1 MLQLIRERA
10 QSWIA
15 WVIVILIIIPFA
27 LWGIN
32 QYFDGGK
39 EIPAAKVND
48 TEISQQRLQ
57 QVFYQQQQR
66 LRQMLGANYR
76 PEMFPEEQMRQQALD
91 GLIEQELLVQT
102 ATASGM
108 RIGNALLAATIY
120 SVPGFQIGGQFSQ
133 QAYESTLRNS
143 GIGEPKQFE
152 ADLRRDMLT
161 QQLYAGIAR
170 SDFATPAEQRA
181 MQQLYGQQRDI
192 GFLLLPLADFIAKAQ
207 VSADE
212 VQAYYEAQGALFM
225 QPEQVSVAYLELSAE
240 QIAQGIKVGEDE
252 LRARYQAQQAS
263 FSTPEERHARHILI
277 LVEPGADAAAE
288 AAARAEAEKLLA
300 QVRGGAAF
308 ADVARKSSQ
317 DPVSASEG
325 GDLGF
330 FGRGVMD
337 KAFEAA
343 TFALQPGQVSE
354 LVRSAFGYHIIRL
367 EAVRGG
373 STKPFAE
380 VREQLLAEMRNER
393 AEQQFFDQ
401 AEQLTNLTYEHPDT
415 LEEAARQLEL
425 AVKQSEL
432 FTRRGGPGVLA
443 NPRLLTAAFSEDVLA
458 RGNNSEPIEVGRN
471 HLVVLRAVQHQPEM
485 RRPLEQVR
493 EDIVTRL
500 RRDKAAAAAREAAAA
515 LQQQLQQGGDPAL
528 VAKGARAKW
537 QRKDGVTRE
546 DGNVDAAI
554 LRSTFAMP
562 RPQDAQPRW
571 ELAVTA
577 GGDIAVLGLYAVR
590 DGEVAEGEV
599 GAAGDMERAAGDAAF
614 AAVLGSVRS
623 AAKVSRTATQP

>member
-1 MLQLIRERA
+1 MLQFIRERA

-48 TEISQQRLQ
+48 AEISPQRLQ
-57 QVFYQQQQR
+57 QVYFQQQQR
-66 LRQMLGANYR
+66 LRQMLGDNYR
-76 PEMFPEEQMRQQALD
+76 PEMFPEEQMRQQVLD

-133 QAYESTLRNS
+133 QAYESALRNS
-143 GIGEPKQFE
+143 GIGDAKQFE

-170 SDFATPAEQRA
+170 SDFATATEQRT

-207 VSADE
+207 VGADE
-212 VQAYYEAQGALFM
+212 VQAYYDAQGALFM
-225 QPEQVSVAYLELSAE
+225 QPEQVRIAYLELSAE
-240 QIAQGIKVGEDE
+240 QIAHGITVGEDE
-252 LRARYQAQQAS
+252 LRTRYQAQLANYS
-263 FSTPEERHARHILI
+263 SPEERHARHILI

-288 AAARAEAEKLLA
+288 AAARAEAEKLLQ
-300 QVRGGAAF
+300 QVRGGASF

-317 DPVSASEG
+317 DPVSAQEG

-337 KAFEAA
+337 KAFEEA
-343 TFALQPGQVSE
+343 TFALKPGQVSE

-373 STKPFAE
+373 STKAFAE
-380 VREQLLAEMRNER
+380 VREQLLAEIRNER
-393 AEQQFFDQ
+393 AEQQFYDQ
-401 AEQLTNLTYEHPDT
+401 AEQLANLAYEHPDT
-415 LEEAARQLEL
+415 LDEAARQLAL
-425 AVKQSEL
+425 SIKQSEP
-432 FTRRGGPGVLA
+432 FSRRGGPGILG
-443 NPRLLTAAFSEDVLA
+443 NPRLVTAAFSEDVLA
-458 RGNNSEPIEVGRN
+458 RGNNSEAIEVGRN
-471 HLVVLRAVQHQPEM
+471 HLVVLRVAQHQPEM
-485 RRPLEQVR
+485 RRPLEAVR
-493 EDIVTRL
+493 DDIVSRL
-500 RRDKAAAAAREAAAA
+500 RRDKASAAAREAATA

-528 VAKGARAKW
+528 IAKGARAKW
-537 QRKDGVTRE
+537 QRQDGVTRE
-546 DGNVDAAI
+546 DGSLDAAI
-554 LRSTFAMP
+554 LRATFAMP
-562 RPQDAQPRW
+562 RPAAQPRW
-571 ELAVTA
+571 ETLVTSA
-577 GGDIAVLGLYAVR
+577 GDVAVLGLYAVR
-590 DGEVAEGEV
+590 DGEVAEGEAA
-599 GAAGDMERAAGDAAF
+599 AAGDMERAAGDAAF
-614 AAVLGSVRS
+614 AAVLGSIR
-623 AAKVSRTATQP
+623 AGAKVSRPSRQP